1 MADKEYT
8 WTDKDKVVDHT
19 QEVKKL
25 WDLVIPETE
34 DYIKKFTTNGVK
46 WVEHRKNVGPY
57 HITEKHLRYDVDVVI
72 DMEPLRQAGWDGVGI
87 ITVEMF
93 NDAYG
98 KDFDY
103 NLRDRMMQL
112 LGYVG
117 LGNVGRFDFKG
128 DINYE
133 GND

>member
-1 MADKEYT
+1 
-8 WTDKDKVVDHT
+8 
-19 QEVKKL
+19 
-25 WDLVIPETE
+25 
-34 DYIKKFTTNGVK
+34 
-46 WVEHRKNVGPY
+46 
-57 HITEKHLRYDVDVVI
+57 
-72 DMEPLRQAGWDGVGI
+72 
-87 ITVEMF
+87 MF